1 MKRYVQLFFMFAV
14 TVLIVMGIQKGLS
27 TLNVLNLENFWA
39 NYVVFLILAYMILS
53 FFLHYFSKRKKA
65 IIKFFQRLACR
76 WILLLFFS
84 ILHCKVV
91 HFLIN

>member
-27 TLNVLNLENFWA
+27 TLNVLNIENFWA

-53 FFLHYFSKRKKA
+53 FFLHYFSKRKK
-65 IIKFFQRLACR
+65 Q
-76 WILLLFFS
+76 S
-84 ILHCKVV
+84 
-91 HFLIN
+91 

>member
-27 TLNVLNLENFWA
+27 TLDVLNLENFWA

-53 FFLHYFSKRKKA
+53 FFLHYFSKRKK
-65 IIKFFQRLACR
+65 Q
-76 WILLLFFS
+76 S
-84 ILHCKVV
+84 
-91 HFLIN
+91 

>member
-53 FFLHYFSKRKKA
+53 FFLLYFSKRKK
-65 IIKFFQRLACR
+65 Q
-76 WILLLFFS
+76 S
-84 ILHCKVV
+84 
-91 HFLIN
+91 

>member
-53 FFLHYFSKRKKA
+53 FFLHYFSRRKK
-65 IIKFFQRLACR
+65 Q
-76 WILLLFFS
+76 S
-84 ILHCKVV
+84 
-91 HFLIN
+91 